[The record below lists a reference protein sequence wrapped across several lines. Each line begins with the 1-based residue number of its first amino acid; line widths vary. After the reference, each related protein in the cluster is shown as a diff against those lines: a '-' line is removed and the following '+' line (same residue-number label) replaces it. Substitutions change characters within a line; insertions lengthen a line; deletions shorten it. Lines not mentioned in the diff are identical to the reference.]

1 MAKVRI
7 CVAAV
12 LDGNQPA
19 GGGSLNIQFVPQLL
33 NVQSGGKFLES

>member
-12 LDGNQPA
+12 PYGNRPPV
-19 GGGSLNIQFVPQLL
+19 GGPLNIQFVPQLL
-33 NVQSGGKFLES
+33 NVQTGGKFLES